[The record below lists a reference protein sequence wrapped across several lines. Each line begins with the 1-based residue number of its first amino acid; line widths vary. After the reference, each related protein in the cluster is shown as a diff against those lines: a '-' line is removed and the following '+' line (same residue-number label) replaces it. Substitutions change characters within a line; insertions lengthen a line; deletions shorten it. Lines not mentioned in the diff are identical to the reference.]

1 MSFPKWSVPAHLCFA
16 RMAVAAHNQ
25 RSCLRVMCYGCCR
38 RGRPSLLGPCWVT
51 GICAGTSFTPV
62 PCCYSTLAKVS
73 CVRAYSITIFW
84 MYMPISE
91 EMNNRLVVHVIS
103 SVSYFFFCPMHISLS
118 KAALFHP
125 PPLFSSSFVVHRA
138 VNCAQIALLFLLRVL
153 LSRTTFT
160 VYNRMG
166 IERGGKTLLELAFW
180 HCLFYSILQSHISYG
195 GKKKKKLWSTLYI
208 SF

>member
-1 MSFPKWSVPAHLCFA
+1 MLFPKWSVPAHLCFA

-25 RSCLRVMCYGCCR
+25 RSCLRVMCYGRCR
-38 RGRPSLLGPCWVT
+38 KGRPSLLGPCWVT

-103 SVSYFFFCPMHISLS
+103 SVSFFFFFLCTFLSLKPRS
-118 KAALFHP
+118 SSL
-125 PPLFSSSFVVHRA
+125 LLSSSFVVHRA

-180 HCLFYSILQSHISYG
+180 HCLFYSILQSHIR
-195 GKKKKKLWSTLYI
+195 L
-208 SF
+208 